1 MGLANETPWQRYTRR
16 MAQVNV
22 AMSRLEQERREIN
35 EELNV
40 ADLLAAKNKE
50 RYGLAD
56 GR

>member
-1 MGLANETPWQRYTRR
+1 MDSANETPWQRYTRR

-22 AMSRLEQERREIN
+22 ATSRLEQERREIN